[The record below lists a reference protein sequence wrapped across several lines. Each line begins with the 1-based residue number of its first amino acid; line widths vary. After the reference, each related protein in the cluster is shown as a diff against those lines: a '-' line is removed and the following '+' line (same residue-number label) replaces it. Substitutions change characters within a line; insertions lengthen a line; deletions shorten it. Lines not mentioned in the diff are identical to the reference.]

1 MDGSYRTCYVFSVTT
16 KHHAGYEG
24 ILDAAEDLFRERGF
38 QAVTL
43 TEVARVV
50 GIRKPSLYYHF
61 PEGKEQLFVAVQERM
76 FQRIGDQLEQAIL
89 AAPLSLEEQLQ
100 HAARWF
106 FQRPPLFLLAMIHH
120 DMPALSEEHRKS
132 LTAMSYGVIM
142 RPLVQAVETATRS
155 GEIRAVNPHVVAGG
169 FISLLEG
176 TTIAARAGFG
186 DNVEE
191 MMVASLDMVINGLKP
206 DSCEK

>member
-1 MDGSYRTCYVFSVTT
+1 MATR
-16 KHHAGYEG
+16 HHAGYDR

-43 TEVARVV
+43 TDVAREV

-61 PEGKEQLFVAVQERM
+61 PEGKEQLFVAVQSRM
-76 FQRIGDQLEQAIL
+76 FQRIGDQLQQVVD
-89 AAPLSLEEQLQ
+89 AAPPTLEDRLS
-100 HAARWF
+100 HAAHWF

-120 DMPALSEEHRKS
+120 DMPALREENRTA
-132 LTAMSYGVIM
+132 LTEMSYGVIM
-142 RPLVQAVETATRS
+142 RPLVDAAQAAIDS
-155 GEIRAVNPHVVAGG
+155 GEIRPVSPHVVAGG

-186 DNVEE
+186 HDVEA
-191 MMVASLDMVINGLKP
+191 MMAASLDMVLNGLMPVPSAK
-206 DSCEK
+206 

>member
-1 MDGSYRTCYVFSVTT
+1 MAT
-16 KHHAGYEG
+16 KHHVGYDG
-24 ILDAAEDLFRERGF
+24 ILDAAEGLFRERGF

-43 TEVARVV
+43 TDVAQAV

-76 FQRIGDQLEQAIL
+76 FQRIGDQLELAIQ
-89 AAPLSLEEQLQ
+89 AAPPSLDAQLQ
-100 HAARWF
+100 HAAKWF

-142 RPLVQAVETATRS
+142 RPLVQAVQTAVES
-155 GEIRAVNPHVVAGG
+155 GEIREVNPHVVAGG

-186 DNVEE
+186 HNVEE
-191 MMVASLDMVINGLKP
+191 MMVASLDMVMNGLRP
-206 DSCEK
+206 NSSEK

>member
-1 MDGSYRTCYVFSVTT
+1 MAS
-16 KHHAGYEG
+16 KHHVGYDG

-43 TEVARVV
+43 TDVAREV

-76 FQRIGDQLEQAIL
+76 FRRIGN
-89 AAPLSLEEQLQ
+89 QLQ
-100 HAARWF
+100 QVVDDAPPSLDDRFRSAAHWF

-120 DMPALSEEHRKS
+120 DMPALQEEHRKS

-142 RPLVQAVETATRS
+142 RPLVEAVQAAVES
-155 GEIRAVNPHVVAGG
+155 GEIRPINPHVVAGG

-186 DNVEE
+186 HDVEE
-191 MMVASLDMVINGLKP
+191 MMAASLDMVLNGLRP
-206 DSCEK
+206 IPAE

>member
-1 MDGSYRTCYVFSVTT
+1 MST
-16 KHHAGYEG
+16 KHHVGYEG

-43 TEVARVV
+43 TDVAREV

-76 FQRIGDQLEQAIL
+76 FQRIGDQLQEVVEG
-89 AAPLSLEEQLQ
+89 APPSLEARLR
-100 HAARWF
+100 HAAGWF

-120 DMPALSEEHRKS
+120 DMPALREENRKS

-142 RPLVQAVETATRS
+142 RPLVEAVQTAIDS
-155 GEIRAVNPHVVAGG
+155 GEIREVNPHVVAGG

-176 TTIAARAGFG
+176 ITIAARAGFG
-186 DNVEE
+186 HDVEE
-191 MMVASLDMVINGLKP
+191 MMAASLDMVLNGLRP
-206 DSCEK
+206 IPSET

>member
-1 MDGSYRTCYVFSVTT
+1 MDGNRLPCYVLGVAS
-16 KHHAGYEG
+16 KHHVGYEG

-43 TEVARVV
+43 TDVAQEV

-76 FQRIGDQLEQAIL
+76 FQRIGN
-89 AAPLSLEEQLQ
+89 QLQ
-100 HAARWF
+100 QVVDDAPPSLDDRFRHAARWF
-106 FQRPPLFLLAMIHH
+106 FKRPPLFLLAMIHH
-120 DMPALSEEHRKS
+120 DMPALQEEHRKS

-142 RPLVQAVETATRS
+142 RPLVEAVQAAVES
-155 GEIRAVNPHVVAGG
+155 GEIRPINPHVVAGG

-186 DNVEE
+186 RDVEE
-191 MMVASLDMVINGLKP
+191 MMAASLDMVMNGLRP
-206 DSCEK
+206 SPA

>member
-1 MDGSYRTCYVFSVTT
+1 MDGSRLPCYVLAVAA
-16 KHHAGYEG
+16 KHHVGYEG

-38 QAVTL
+38 QAITL
-43 TEVARVV
+43 TDVARAV

-76 FQRIGDQLEQAIL
+76 FRRIGDQLQQVVDG
-89 AAPLSLEEQLQ
+89 APPSLDDRFRY
-100 HAARWF
+100 AARWF

-120 DMPALSEEHRKS
+120 DMPALQEENRKS

-142 RPLVQAVETATRS
+142 RPLVEAVQTAVEA
-155 GEIRAVNPHVVAGG
+155 GEIRPINPHVVAGG

-186 DNVEE
+186 HDVEQ
-191 MMVASLDMVINGLKP
+191 MMAASLDMVMNGLRP
-206 DSCEK
+206 IPAEK